1 MLKLA
6 APNAPEQMSPSKLF
20 RAPDGKM
27 RVDAGNVST
36 IADPA
41 AQKMMILDHVKKE
54 FKIVPIPQAPAAAP
68 FQAPGMPPMPM
79 PGGAAPLQPP
89 KVEEL
94 GKGFIEGHEVEGKRY
109 TFQPPP
115 PPQPPQMPQ
124 KPQMPQIPGA
134 PALQKPALPGM
145 PQPPQAPAP
154 PVPPPPPTVSEVWTS
169 TKLKLPVLTKTEG
182 PFGKQVCQCKY
193 SEMPPPPHLFQVPP
207 DYKMVTPPP
216 PTPPAMPKA
225 PAFPK

>member
-1 MLKLA
+1 MSVMKLD
-6 APNAPEQMSPSKLF
+6 APKAPELPSPTKVF

-41 AQKMMILDHVKKE
+41 TNKMMILDHVKKE
-54 FKIVPIPQAPAAAP
+54 VKVVPIPEIPAAAP
-68 FQAPGMPPMPM
+68 FQVPGLPAMPM
-79 PGGAAPLQPP
+79 PPGAAPLPPP

-94 GKGFIEGHEVEGKRY
+94 GKGFIEGHEVEGKKF
-109 TFQPPP
+109 TFQPPA

-124 KPQMPQIPGA
+124 MPQP
-134 PALQKPALPGM
+134 PALQKPAMPGI

-154 PVPPPPPTVSEVWTS
+154 PAPPPPPTVSEVWTS
-169 TKLKLPVLTKTEG
+169 TKLKLPVLTKTQG
-182 PFGKQVCQCKY
+182 PFGQQVCQCKY
-193 SEMPPPPHLFQVPP
+193 TEAPPPPHLFQVPP
-207 DYKMVTPPP
+207 DYKMVTPAPP
-216 PTPPAMPKA
+216 APPAMPKA